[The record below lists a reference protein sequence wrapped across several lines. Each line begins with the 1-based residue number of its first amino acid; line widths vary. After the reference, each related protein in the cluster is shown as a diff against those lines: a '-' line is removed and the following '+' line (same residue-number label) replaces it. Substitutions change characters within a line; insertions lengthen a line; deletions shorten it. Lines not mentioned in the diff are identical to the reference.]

1 MKVEAKSAAIL
12 LTTLVLG
19 IILGLVSQGSFQR
32 LREQQVTEMRRPPG
46 FVAHMEEVIA
56 PSARQDSI
64 VRPVLERAAAS
75 NQRII
80 ETARAALRLN
90 VDSMQRELAPVLS
103 AAQLDRLSRS
113 SRLPDPFRP
122 PPRRDGQRPPPRATD
137 DQRNGPP
144 DGGPPDGAP
153 PDGAPPRDGRRPPPP
168 ERGGPPPRTDG
179 NPPLDERSA
188 TDTGRGA
195 VNP

>member
-32 LREQQVTEMRRPPG
+32 LRERQVSDMRRPPG

-56 PSARQDSI
+56 PTPKQDSV

-75 NQRII
+75 NQQII
-80 ETARAALRLN
+80 ETARAALRQN
-90 VDSMQRELAPVLS
+90 IDSMQRELTPVLN
-103 AAQLDRLSRS
+103 ADQLDRLSKS

-122 PPRRDGQRPPPRATD
+122 PPRRDGQRPPPRGGD
-137 DQRNGPP
+137 DRRGDDRGNGPP
-144 DGGPPDGAP
+144 DDR
-153 PDGAPPRDGRRPPPP
+153 PPRDDGRPPPRDDRRPPPDG
-168 ERGGPPPRTDG
+168 RGPPPQG
-179 NPPLDERSA
+179 
-188 TDTGRGA
+188 
-195 VNP
+195 